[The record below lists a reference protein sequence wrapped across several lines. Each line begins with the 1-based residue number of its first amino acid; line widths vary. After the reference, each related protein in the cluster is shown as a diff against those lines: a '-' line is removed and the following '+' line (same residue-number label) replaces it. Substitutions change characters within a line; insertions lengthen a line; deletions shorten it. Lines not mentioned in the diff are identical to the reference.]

1 MGHTI
6 TPAVPNKLLALV
18 CRYYGLKSIK
28 QLAGPARP
36 DLWRYPA
43 VLEEARQVACW
54 ILRRQCDL
62 SLEELQVALKQL
74 KWNGAFLRLAAEQ
87 AQRKLA
93 EGDFALRLAV
103 ENIEQMVLA
112 TLIGKKKGNG

>member
-1 MGHTI
+1 MKMAHKI
-6 TPAVPNKLLALV
+6 ASATPHKLLTIV
-18 CRYYGLKSIK
+18 CTYYGLKSVTK
-28 QLAGPARP
+28 LATPART
-36 DLWRYPA
+36 DLWRHPA

-87 AQRKLA
+87 ANRKLTQ
-93 EGDFALRLAV
+93 GDFAFRLAV

-112 TLIGKKKGNG
+112 TFISK